1 MESRIQDYL
10 VIDVETG
17 GLTNKDKIAFFDIAL
32 VEVAMVYL
40 SSDLKIL
47 DKTSFLLKPY
57 TVKGVSPSYNGEAF
71 EVTNLTMGILENEGV
86 SIAEG
91 IELIK
96 QFISTNT
103 TSNKKPVMVGHNIDK
118 FDGDF
123 FVNMF
128 KSEKDNVFKIIQGT
142 FIDTLTLSHWRYSQ
156 ATDYKLSTM
165 CDMLDIELVNAHRA
179 LPDTI
184 ATAELF
190 IEYMKGF
197 RGKGTGLQS
206 DEIVIPEYDTFQF

>member
-17 GLTNKDKIAFFDIAL
+17 GLTNKDNIAFYDIAL

-40 SSDLKIL
+40 SPDLKIL
-47 DKTSFLLKPY
+47 DKASFLLKPY

-71 EVTNLTMGILENEGV
+71 EITNLTMDMLENEGV
-86 SIAEG
+86 SIVDG
-91 IELIK
+91 IEIIK
-96 QFISTNT
+96 QFISTNL
-103 TSNKKPVMVGHNIDK
+103 TSNKKPVMVGHKIDK

-123 FVNMF
+123 FINMF
-128 KSEKDNVFKIIQGT
+128 KSEKDNIFKIVQDT
-142 FIDTLTLSHWRYSQ
+142 FIDTLTMSHWRYPQSV
-156 ATDYKLSTM
+156 DYKLSTM
-165 CDMLDIELVNAHRA
+165 CDLLDIELVNAHRA

-197 RGKGTGLQS
+197 RGKGISLQS
-206 DEIVIPEYDTFQF
+206 DDIVIPEYDTFQF